1 MKYELKIS
9 DRLWDLVISAIN
21 QMEELELNEISVLT
35 ADNSMLLVSREPK
48 DGNNLE
54 LIDVLEI
61 KGGKV
66 ASSYILYLVDNH
78 PQGE

>member
-9 DRLWDLVISAIN
+9 DRLWELVLRAIN
-21 QMEELELNEISVLT
+21 QMEELELEEISVLA
-35 ADNSMLLVSREPK
+35 ADNSLLLVSREPK
-48 DGNNLE
+48 DGDNLE

-66 ASSYILYLVDNH
+66 ASSYILYHVNNC